1 MLRQFLIT
9 RRVLRDAVGH
19 FNETDGWALASHVA
33 LSTLLAIFPFL
44 IFATTLATFLGADR
58 FAETAVH
65 LVFDTWP
72 ERIAAPIAREV
83 ENVLTV
89 PRGGLLTLSVI
100 IAAVFA
106 SNGIEALRVALNRAY
121 RVTETRSFTFQR
133 LQSFFFVL
141 IATIGFMAISFLLV
155 LAPLAYRIA
164 EQWVPGIA
172 AVSFSIGFWRY
183 VVALA
188 VLVTGLFVVH
198 KWLPAGRRSLVSLV
212 PGIAL
217 TIFAWLLGAGIFA
230 AYLERF
236 ATYVTTYAGLASIM
250 IALVF
255 LYIISAIFILGA
267 EINAAILRYRAAR
280 AFVLPARAPTAG
292 QAAE

>member
-9 RRVLRDAVGH
+9 RRILRDAIGH

-58 FAETAVH
+58 FAEVAVH

-72 ERIAAPIAREV
+72 ERIAEPIAREV
-83 ENVLTV
+83 ESVLTV
-89 PRGGLLTLSVI
+89 PRGGLLTVSVI
-100 IAAVFA
+100 TAAVFA

-121 RVTETRSFTFQR
+121 RVQETRSFIFNR
-133 LQSFFFVL
+133 LQSVFFVL
-141 IATIGFMAISFLLV
+141 IATIGFMAISLLLV

-164 EQWVPGIA
+164 EQWVPAIET
-172 AVSFSIGFWRY
+172 VSFTFGFWRY
-183 VVALA
+183 VIAVA
-188 VLVTGLFVVH
+188 VLVVGLFVVH
-198 KWLPAGRRSLVSLV
+198 KWLPDGRRSLGSLV
-212 PGIAL
+212 PGIVV
-217 TIFAWLLGAGIFA
+217 TIAAWVLGASMFA
-230 AYLERF
+230 VYLESF

-255 LYIISAIFILGA
+255 LYIVSAIFILGA
-267 EINAAILRYRAAR
+267 EINAAIIRYRDAR
-280 AFVLPARAPTAG
+280 AHVVPHG
-292 QAAE
+292 SEAA